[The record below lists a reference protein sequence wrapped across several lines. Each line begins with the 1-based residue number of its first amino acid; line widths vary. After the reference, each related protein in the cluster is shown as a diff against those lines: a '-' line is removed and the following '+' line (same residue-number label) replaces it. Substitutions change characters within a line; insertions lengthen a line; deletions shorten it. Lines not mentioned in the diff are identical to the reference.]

1 MPTPEDEL
9 YLYLSVT
16 AFSVSSVL
24 VLEDSGT
31 QRPVFYVSRVL
42 HSAEIRYSKLEKLA
56 FALVVVVATR
66 RLRGYFQSHPITVLM
81 YQRLPQVLKKPDHSR
96 RLAK

>member
-42 HSAEIRYSKLEKLA
+42 HSAEIRYSREIGLCTRSGSGHSTASRILPVTSDHGANVSTLA
-56 FALVVVVATR
+56 PSIEEAR
-66 RLRGYFQSHPITVLM
+66 SFQTIG
-81 YQRLPQVLKKPDHSR
+81 
-96 RLAK
+96 